1 MRSFIEKILKHSK
14 FIVFLYCVLAII
26 CMFLSQFVGV
36 NYVFADYLPSDAK
49 STIALNIMEDEYATD
64 VPNARIMI
72 QDVTIPEALE
82 FKNKMLKIDGV
93 EDVTWLDDSIDLTE
107 PLETIDQK
115 TRETYYKD
123 NNAVFTVTIDKDKTI
138 EAKNEIYD
146 LSQKKISMTGDAIST
161 AISTE
166 KTGPEIKKIAVIA
179 VVLIFAILFYTT
191 TSWAEPL
198 MFMASIG
205 IAVLINMGTNIIF
218 GEISFVTNAAG
229 SILQLAVSMDYSIFL
244 LNRFNDYRKNGMEPK
259 EAMVEATVKSFS
271 SISASALTTIIG
283 FAALILMRFKIGQDM
298 GLVLSKAI
306 VISLIVV
313 FTLLPALIMNFY
325 PWIDKLAHR
334 SLTPNFKSF
343 SHLVTKVKKPMI
355 MIFLI
360 VMIPSLLLQSMNS
373 FLYGSS
379 QMFGKG
385 TQYYQETKAIED
397 VFGKSNSM
405 VLMVPKGNTAKED
418 QLSQDLHSINTITDI
433 VSYVD
438 TAGSSIPKEYV
449 EPSTLKQLDSENYT
463 RMVLNVQTDYES
475 DEAFDTVKQMRDIA
489 SKYYDD
495 YHLAGAVVT
504 TYDLKDITTADMTR
518 VNAVAILAVFLVML
532 FTMKSYFL
540 PIILV
545 LIIETAIW
553 INLSIPALTGNT
565 LFYIAYLIISSIQ
578 LGATVDYAIC
588 LSSRYIETRESRN
601 KEEALDHTI
610 RYSTL
615 SILTSGSILT
625 IAGFILG
632 KISTMGVLSEI
643 GILLFRGTLLSL
655 IMVLFVLPGLLYVLD
670 KPIKKCRFGIQRK
683 DGEHDEKE

>member
-14 FIVFLYCVLAII
+14 LIVFIYCVLAVI
-26 CMFLSQFVGV
+26 CIFLSQFVGV

-49 STIALNIMEDEYATD
+49 STIALDLMEEEYATD

-82 FKNKMLKIDGV
+82 FKNKLLEIDGV

-161 AISTE
+161 AVSTE
-166 KTGPEIKKIAVIA
+166 KTGPEIKKIAIIA
-179 VVLIFAILFYTT
+179 VVLIFVILFYTT

-244 LNRFNDYRKNGMEPK
+244 LNRFNDYRKNGMQPK

-298 GLVLSKAI
+298 GLVLSKSI
-306 VISLIVV
+306 IISLIVV

-325 PWIDKLAHR
+325 PWIDKLEHR
-334 SLTPNFKSF
+334 PFTPNFKGF
-343 SHLVTKVKKPMI
+343 SSLVMKVKKPMI
-355 MIFLI
+355 IIFLI

-373 FLYGSS
+373 FYYGSS
-379 QMFGKG
+379 QMFGEG
-385 TQYYQETKAIED
+385 TEYYQETKAIED

-438 TAGSSIPKEYV
+438 AAGSSIPKEYV

-475 DEAFDTVKQMRDIA
+475 DEAFDTVKQIREIA
-489 SKYYDD
+489 SQYYDD

-518 VNAVAILAVFLVML
+518 VNLVAILAVFLVML
-532 FTMKSYFL
+532 VTMKAYFL
-540 PIILV
+540 PVILV
-545 LIIETAIW
+545 LVIETAIW
-553 INLSIPALTGNT
+553 INLSIPAITGNT
-565 LFYIAYLIISSIQ
+565 IFYIAYLIISSIQ

-588 LSSRYIETRESRN
+588 FATRYIETRETRN
-601 KEEALDHTI
+601 KVDALDHTI

-670 KPIKKCRFGIQRK
+670 KPIMRCRFGIQRK
-683 DGEHDEKE
+683 EG

>member
-14 FIVFLYCVLAII
+14 LIVFIYCVLAVI
-26 CMFLSQFVGV
+26 CIFLSQFVGV

-49 STIALNIMEDEYATD
+49 STIALDLMEEEYATD

-82 FKNKMLKIDGV
+82 FKNKLLEIDGV

-161 AISTE
+161 AVSTE
-166 KTGPEIKKIAVIA
+166 KTGPEIKKIAIIA
-179 VVLIFAILFYTT
+179 VVLIFVILFYTT

-244 LNRFNDYRKNGMEPK
+244 LNRFNDYRKNGMQPK

-298 GLVLSKAI
+298 GLVLSKSI
-306 VISLIVV
+306 IISLIVV

-325 PWIDKLAHR
+325 PWIDKLEHR
-334 SLTPNFKSF
+334 PFTPNFKGF
-343 SHLVTKVKKPMI
+343 SNLVMKVKKPMI
-355 MIFLI
+355 IIFLI

-373 FLYGSS
+373 FYYGSS
-379 QMFGKG
+379 QMFGEG
-385 TQYYQETKAIED
+385 TEYYQETKAIED

-438 TAGSSIPKEYV
+438 AAGSSIPKEYV

-475 DEAFDTVKQMRDIA
+475 DEAFDTVKQIREIA
-489 SKYYDD
+489 SQYYDD

-518 VNAVAILAVFLVML
+518 VNLVAILAVFLVML
-532 FTMKSYFL
+532 VTMKAYFL
-540 PIILV
+540 PVILV
-545 LIIETAIW
+545 LVIETAIW
-553 INLSIPALTGNT
+553 INLSIPAITGNT
-565 LFYIAYLIISSIQ
+565 IFYIAYLIISSIQ

-588 LSSRYIETRESRN
+588 FATRYIETRETRN
-601 KEEALDHTI
+601 KVDALDHTI

-670 KPIKKCRFGIQRK
+670 KPIMRCRFGIQRK
-683 DGEHDEKE
+683 EG